1 MAIHPTAIVD
11 KNAKIGKGNE
21 IGPYVIIEGNA
32 VIGDNNHIYPHAFIG
47 ENTTIGN
54 NNEIHMGAVIGH
66 FPQDKAFK
74 KDSKTFLVVGDNNTF
89 REYVTIH
96 RGTEPE
102 STTKIGNG
110 CLIMGGAHI
119 AHDCQVGN
127 NVIMANMSGIAG
139 YVEIEDGAI
148 LSGGSM
154 VHQFV
159 RIGKMAILSGNC
171 RINMDVPPFLIAGE
185 RNQTWGVN
193 IVGLKRAGFS
203 KQQIRDLRKLYSLF
217 TQTGSRQKMLDGI
230 NEEDFSESKEF
241 VDHFV
246 SFVEK
251 SKRGTC
257 FAVKQTKE

>member
-21 IGPYVIIEGNA
+21 IGPYVIIEGN
-32 VIGDNNHIYPHAFIG
+32 VTIGDNNHIYPHAFIG
-47 ENTTIGN
+47 ENTTIGSG
-54 NNEIHMGAVIGH
+54 NEIHMGAVVGH
-66 FPQDKAFK
+66 FPQDKSFK
-74 KDSKTFLVVGDNNTF
+74 KDSKTYLVVGDNNTI

-102 STTKIGNG
+102 TTTKIGND

-119 AHDCQVGN
+119 AHDCQLGN
-127 NVIMANMSGIAG
+127 GIIMANMSGIAG
-139 YVEIEDGAI
+139 YVQIEDNAI

-159 RIGKMAILSGNC
+159 RIGKLAILSGNC

-203 KQQIRDLRKLYSLF
+203 KQQVRDLRKVYSLY
-217 TQTGSRQKMLDGI
+217 TQAGSQQKMIDAIAEG
-230 NEEDFSESKEF
+230 DFGESKAYI
-241 VDHFV
+241 DHFV
-246 SFVEK
+246 NFVQS

-257 FAVKQTKE
+257 FAVKQ

>member
-32 VIGDNNHIYPHAFIG
+32 IIGDNNHIYPHAFIG

-66 FPQDKAFK
+66 FPQDRAFK

-127 NVIMANMSGIAG
+127 RVTMANMSGIAG

-159 RIGKMAILSGNC
+159 RIGKLAILSGNC

-217 TQTGSRQKMLDGI
+217 TQTGSQQKMLEGI
-230 NEEDFSESKEF
+230 GDEDFSESQEF

-246 SFVEK
+246 SFVQK

>member
-21 IGPYVIIEGNA
+21 IGPYVIIEGN
-32 VIGDNNHIYPHAFIG
+32 VTIGDNNHIYPHAFIG
-47 ENTTIGN
+47 ENTTIGD
-54 NNEIHMGAVIGH
+54 NNEIHMGAIVGH

-74 KDSKTFLVVGDNNTF
+74 KDSKTFLVMGNNNTI

-102 STTKIGNG
+102 STTKIGDH

-127 NVIMANMSGIAG
+127 GVIMANMSGIAG
-139 YVEIEDGAI
+139 YVQIEDNAI

-154 VHQFV
+154 IHQFV
-159 RIGKMAILSGNC
+159 RIGKLAILSGNC

-193 IVGLKRAGFS
+193 LVGLKRAGFS
-203 KQQIRDLRKLYSLF
+203 KQQIRDLRKLYGLYTKS
-217 TQTGSRQKMLDGI
+217 GSKQKMI
-230 NEEDFSESKEF
+230 EAIEQEDFSNSQEF
-241 VDHFV
+241 IDHFV
-246 SFVEK
+246 QFIQTSE
-251 SKRGTC
+251 RGAC
-257 FAVKQTKE
+257 FQQ